1 MGSLLNN
8 RSAVITGAA
17 SGIGEAT
24 ARLFSENGAKVL
36 AFDLDPSVATKF
48 NNVDSISGIQ
58 LDISSDKAPVPTNI
72 YPISVTFDT
81 SQLDI
86 S

>member
-1 MGSLLNN
+1 MNSLLNN

-48 NNVDSISGIQ
+48 NNVDSISGI
-58 LDISSDKAPVPTNI
+58 
-72 YPISVTFDT
+72 
-81 SQLDI
+81 
-86 S
+86 